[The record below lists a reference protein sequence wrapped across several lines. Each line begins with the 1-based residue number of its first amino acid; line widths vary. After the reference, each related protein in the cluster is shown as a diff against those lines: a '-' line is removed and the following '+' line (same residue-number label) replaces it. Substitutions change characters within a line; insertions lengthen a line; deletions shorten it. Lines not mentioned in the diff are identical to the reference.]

1 MKKLLF
7 KLKNKLLAFREFS
20 RVNFRPRL
28 KKLDNYAL
36 KNWIVIF
43 AVLAALVS
51 CFFVKPD
58 KQYLHYPEYKTLA
71 CLFSLLL
78 ILRALKHTK
87 IFKIGAAK
95 ILEHIHNQRTLCLLL
110 VFLPAFF
117 ALFITNDVA
126 TLSFVPFAI
135 VLLSMANCEKLTP
148 RVIILQTMACRL
160 SGVISPL
167 GNAQNLFLID
177 FYNFPPQWF
186 IMNLWPLAVVGYSIT
201 LLGCLTIRRGE
212 VSILPVGQYKIQ
224 GAKIAIYSA
233 LFVLTVLSIF
243 NILPYLIVTPIVL
256 LTILIVHSFAY
267 RKVKYSIIVMFLAFF
282 ILAGNLQRIEGIDQF
297 LTSALSGRE
306 YVLSVLASQ
315 ILTNTPVA
323 LLFPNF
329 TDAVVPLM
337 LGINVGKFG
346 AAQLSNF
353 MVFNMYSKY
362 DTSHNFGRKLLFVSF
377 LYLFVLFGVGFLVI
391 KFIN

>member
-1 MKKLLF
+1 
-7 KLKNKLLAFREFS
+7 
-20 RVNFRPRL
+20 
-28 KKLDNYAL
+28 
-36 KNWIVIF
+36 
-43 AVLAALVS
+43 
-51 CFFVKPD
+51 
-58 KQYLHYPEYKTLA
+58 
-71 CLFSLLL
+71 
-78 ILRALKHTK
+78 
-87 IFKIGAAK
+87 
-95 ILEHIHNQRTLCLLL
+95 
-110 VFLPAFF
+110 
-117 ALFITNDVA
+117 
-126 TLSFVPFAI
+126 
-135 VLLSMANCEKLTP
+135 
-148 RVIILQTMACRL
+148 
-160 SGVISPL
+160 
-167 GNAQNLFLID
+167 
-177 FYNFPPQWF
+177 
-186 IMNLWPLAVVGYSIT
+186 
-201 LLGCLTIRRGE
+201 
-212 VSILPVGQYKIQ
+212 LPVGQYKIQ